1 MKRISLFI
9 IFLLVVFSV
18 CIIAQD
24 KAQVKVQAESKLK
37 TMSPGEVDSK
47 IKEAGMTREQATQK
61 AKEYGISL
69 EDYMSR
75 QGGAE
80 LPKAG
85 EQETPQELTPE
96 ETQKKVDISKKPVQE
111 IISIPGFSGRTGISQ
126 VVQPYGYNIF
136 QYPGTTFEPVVNV
149 ATPPTYLLGVGDE
162 VVVTVWGETRLNYT
176 LVINKEGNVVVPDVG
191 PVGAIGNTIQQLRE
205 KLLKRMTAA
214 YSGLRNG
221 AADASTS
228 MDISLGK
235 LKTLQVF
242 VLGEVIRPG
251 GYSLSSL
258 STIMHAL
265 YLSGGPTVGGSLREV
280 QLKRDGK
287 VFKTLDVYDYLTK
300 ADNSKDAR
308 LQDGDIILIKP
319 VGKRVALLG
328 NLFRPGIYELRPTE
342 KLKDVIAISG
352 GMLFDTYFNRVH
364 IERIIPF
371 EQRISYQKN
380 VMDIDLRFQ
389 AIDDLIKSATELQDG
404 DIVSFYKINDFF
416 QNRVSINGNVKKP
429 GVYELKDG
437 MKVKDLIV
445 KSDSLIGVTF
455 SRGFI
460 FRITPD
466 QRREIVPFDP
476 NKAFEEDPAHN
487 FPLENEDEVIV
498 YKTSLFHP
506 TRYVDIAGEVR
517 KPGRYPRDE
526 KMTLSDLI
534 VLASGLTE
542 NAYVDSIEISRLD
555 TLSIKDY
562 TIAKKVN
569 ITKSYWENGNGLSIP
584 LADLDFV
591 FVPRDP
597 KIADVRLITINGLVK
612 FPGVYPLSFGGE
624 RLADI
629 IDRAGGLLE
638 GAYLEGSTYT
648 RKGKAAGKISLD
660 LKKAYENRNSSD
672 NVLVNGGDEIM
683 IWWKDDIVYMSG
695 EFFVPRPVLYKQGAS
710 IDYYISQ
717 AGGFTENA
725 YESAVAVFLPSGK
738 KWEPSWGFLPDPEIL
753 PGSVI
758 IAQKK
763 VDKPDTIMPY
773 IRDIVSI
780 VSSLATVTV
789 SVIAISR
796 IK

>member
-1 MKRISLFI
+1 MKHTSLVI
-9 IFLLVVFSV
+9 IFLLLVISV

-24 KAQVKVQAESKLK
+24 KAQVKQEAETKLK
-37 TMSPGEVDSK
+37 TMSPVEIDAK

-61 AKEYGISL
+61 AKEYGVSL
-69 EDYMSR
+69 EDFMSK
-75 QGGAE
+75 QGAE
-80 LPKAG
+80 FPKAG
-85 EQETPQELTPE
+85 EQEIPKEMTPE

-111 IISIPGFSGRTGISQ
+111 IITIPGFSGRTGISP

-136 QYPGTTFEPVVNV
+136 QYPATTFEPVINV

-205 KLLKRMTAA
+205 KLLKRMSAV

-287 VFKTLDVYDYLTK
+287 VFRTLDVYDYLTK
-300 ADNSKDAR
+300 ADNSKDVR

-342 KLKDVIAISG
+342 KLKDVIAIAG

-364 IERIIPF
+364 IVRIIPF
-371 EQRISYQKN
+371 EQRTSYQKN
-380 VMDIDLRFQ
+380 VMDIDIRFQ

-445 KSDSLIGVTF
+445 KSDSLIWVTF

-460 FRITPD
+460 FRILAN
-466 QRREIVPFDP
+466 QRREIIPFDP

-498 YKTSLFHP
+498 YKTSLFYP
-506 TRYVDIAGEVR
+506 TRYIDIAGEVR

-526 KMTLSDLI
+526 NMTLSDLI
-534 VLASGLTE
+534 VLAGGLTE

-562 TIAKKVN
+562 MIAKKVA
-569 ITKSYWENGNGLSIP
+569 ITKSYWENGNGLSTL
-584 LADLDFV
+584 LADLDFI
-591 FVPRDP
+591 FIPHDP
-597 KIADVRLITINGLVK
+597 KISDVRLITINGLVK

-629 IDRAGGLLE
+629 IDRAGGLME
-638 GAYLEGSTYT
+638 GAYLEGSSYT

-660 LKKAYENRNSSD
+660 LKKAYEDRQSND
-672 NVLVNGGDEIM
+672 NVLVNGGDSIF
-683 IWWKDDIVYMSG
+683 IWWRDDIIYMTG
-695 EFFVPRPVLYKQGAS
+695 EFYVPRPVLYKRGAS
-710 IDYYISQ
+710 IEYYISQ
-717 AGGFTENA
+717 AGGLTDDANG
-725 YESAVAVFLPSGK
+725 SAVSAYYPNGK
-738 KWEPSWGFLPDPEIL
+738 KWEPNWSFIPDPDIL

-758 IAQKK
+758 IAPKK
-763 VDKPDTIMPY
+763 IDKPDTVMPY
-773 IRDIVSI
+773 IRDIVTI
-780 VSSLATVTV
+780 LASLATITV
-789 SVIAISR
+789 GVIAITR
-796 IK
+796 LK